1 MSCMRKTGTFMTE
14 NPIKRHKALQPLS
27 RDHHHSL
34 LLSWKI
40 RQGFKK
46 GIDPERMMVYVR
58 WFWDAHLLRHF
69 ELEEKQIFPVLGN
82 DNPMVKRALREHR
95 HITRLF
101 TSNYSDKGRTLV
113 LIEEELDNHIRF
125 EERQLFNTIQEIAT
139 EEQLQNLEKIHSD
152 TQHQYPWEDEFWK

>member
-27 RDHHHSL
+27 RDHHHGL

-40 RQGFKK
+40 RQGFKN

-95 HITRLF
+95 HNYLILSRKLRQKNSCKTWKRFIQILN
-101 TSNYSDKGRTLV
+101 TS
-113 LIEEELDNHIRF
+113 
-125 EERQLFNTIQEIAT
+125 
-139 EEQLQNLEKIHSD
+139 IHGKMS
-152 TQHQYPWEDEFWK
+152 FGNSN